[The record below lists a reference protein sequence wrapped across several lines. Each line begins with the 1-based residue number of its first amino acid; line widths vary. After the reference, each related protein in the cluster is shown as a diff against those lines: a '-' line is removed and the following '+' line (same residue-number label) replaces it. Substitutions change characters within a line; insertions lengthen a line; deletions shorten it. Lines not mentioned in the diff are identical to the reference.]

1 MSLESAES
9 PSLAVTFRDEGIAI
23 LEMNRP
29 RKRNALSQAFIDELI
44 AALRQLDRSPTIF
57 AVILTSS
64 GPFCDVAGGLQ
75 RLTDQLAGADLTELA
90 ALTTAEATRL
100 GWLKDLNDAFSGFR
114 KPILAAVRG
123 FAVSLMCKMLQ
134 RKHNTD
140 STYKLGGGFELALMC
155 DIIFASADAR
165 FGFPEI
171 TLGTI
176 PGAGGTQRL
185 TKTIGKQK
193 AMELI
198 LTGAPTSAAEMER
211 LGVVNRVASI
221 EEDVLEVATKMALTI
236 ASFSAPAI
244 GLAKQAVLAAETT
257 TLGAGLEIERA
268 LYYSSFSLEDCREG
282 VAAFKEKRKAGVQ
295 HR

>member
-1 MSLESAES
+1 MSLQTVEL
-9 PSLAVTFRDEGIAI
+9 PSVGISIKNEGIAI
-23 LEMNRP
+23 LELNRP
-29 RKRNALSQAFIDELI
+29 RKRNALSQALIDELVT
-44 AALRQLDRSPTIF
+44 ALRQFDHDPIVF

-64 GPFCDVAGGLQ
+64 GPFS
-75 RLTDQLAGADLTELA
+75 AGADLNELA
-90 ALTTAEATRL
+90 TLTTAEATRL
-100 GWLKDLNDAFSGFR
+100 GWLKDLNDAFSSFR
-114 KPILAAVRG
+114 KPVLAAVRG
-123 FAVSLMCKMLQ
+123 FA
-134 RKHNTD
+134 
-140 STYKLGGGFELALMC
+140 LGGGFELALMC
-155 DIIFASADAR
+155 DMIFASADAQ

-185 TKTIGKQK
+185 TKTVGKQK

-198 LTGAPTSAAEMER
+198 LTGATTSAAEMER
-211 LGVVNRVASI
+211 LGVVNRVVSS
-221 EEDVLEVATKMALTI
+221 EEDVLEVATRTARTI

-244 GLAKQAVLAAETT
+244 GLAKQAILAAETT

-282 VAAFKEKRKAGVQ
+282 VSAFREKRKACVQ

>member
-1 MSLESAES
+1 MSLQTAEQPNLIVS
-9 PSLAVTFRDEGIAI
+9 TTDDGIAI

-29 RKRNALSQAFIDELI
+29 RKRNALSQAFIDELT
-44 AALRQLDRSPTIF
+44 AALRHIDRTPTTF

-64 GPFCDVAGGLQ
+64 GPFS
-75 RLTDQLAGADLTELA
+75 AGADLTELG
-90 ALTTAEATRL
+90 ALTTAEATRV
-100 GWLKDLNDAFSGFR
+100 GWLKDLDDAFSSFR

-123 FAVSLMCKMLQ
+123 FA
-134 RKHNTD
+134 
-140 STYKLGGGFELALMC
+140 LGGGFELALMC
-155 DIIFASADAR
+155 DMIYASADAR

-171 TLGTI
+171 TLGTL

-198 LTGAPTSAAEMER
+198 LTGTTTSATEMER
-211 LGVVNRVASI
+211 LGVVNRVASS
-221 EEDVLEVATKMALTI
+221 EEDVLEVAKTVARSI

-257 TLGAGLEIERA
+257 TLKAGLEIERA

-282 VAAFKEKRKAGVQ
+282 VTAFKEKRKANVQ

>member
-1 MSLESAES
+1 MTYH
-9 PSLAVTFRDEGIAI
+9 AVGRTC
-23 LEMNRP
+23 
-29 RKRNALSQAFIDELI
+29 
-44 AALRQLDRSPTIF
+44 
-57 AVILTSS
+57 V
-64 GPFCDVAGGLQ
+64 
-75 RLTDQLAGADLTELA
+75 
-90 ALTTAEATRL
+90 
-100 GWLKDLNDAFSGFR
+100 GWLKDLNEAFSSFR

-123 FAVSLMCKMLQ
+123 FA
-134 RKHNTD
+134 
-140 STYKLGGGFELALMC
+140 LGGGFELALMC
-155 DIIFASADAR
+155 DMVYATADAR

-198 LTGAPTSAAEMER
+198 LTGATTSATEMER
-211 LGVVNRVASI
+211 LGVVNRAVPNG
-221 EEDVLEVATKMALTI
+221 EDVLEVATAMARTI

-257 TLGAGLEIERA
+257 TLKAGLEIERA

-282 VAAFKEKRKAGVQ
+282 VAAFKEKRKASVQ